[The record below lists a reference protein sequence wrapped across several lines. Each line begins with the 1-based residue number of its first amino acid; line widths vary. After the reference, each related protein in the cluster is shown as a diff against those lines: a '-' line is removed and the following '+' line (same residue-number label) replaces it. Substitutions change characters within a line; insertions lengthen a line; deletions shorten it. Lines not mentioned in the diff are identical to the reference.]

1 MERADCLP
9 AGRPGIWDAWVVV
22 AIGALTATT
31 IVGRLAD
38 QSQPRRLMLDLLV
51 GVVATG
57 LMVLLPRRPVGTAVA
72 MALLVTLSPAGTPAS
87 TAATLGIAMRSPQ
100 RTAIAMTAVQVTAH
114 LVQGI
119 WRPIGG
125 LSFGWFALL
134 VVAVHVALLAWGQ
147 WMQARRLLLENLLDR
162 AQRAEAE
169 QGRRV
174 AEARTL
180 ERTRMAREM
189 HDVLAHRL
197 SLLATYAG
205 ALEYRPDSSPEKLA
219 QAAGV
224 IRTGVH
230 QALDE
235 LREVISVLRDTE
247 IEEGPGG
254 RPQPTFGD
262 VEGLVA
268 ESRAAGTT
276 VAYDERV
283 DEVTS
288 LPPATGRTAYRIVQE
303 GLTNARKHA
312 AGHPVTVSVSG
323 RPGDGLRIALTNP
336 GSSGVPIAP
345 GSGTGL
351 VGLTE
356 RVQLAGGTLDHQ
368 REPGG
373 GFRLE
378 ASLPWPA

>member
-1 MERADCLP
+1 MEKQDCP
-9 AGRPGIWDAWVVV
+9 PTGRRWISDFWVVV
-22 AIGALTATT
+22 AIGILTAMTV
-31 IVGRLAD
+31 VGRMAD
-38 QSQPRRLMLDLLV
+38 TSHPRRIVLDV
-51 GVVATG
+51 VVAVISTG
-57 LMVLLPRRPVGTAVA
+57 LMVALPRRPVPTAL
-72 MALLVTLSPAGTPAS
+72 ALAVLVVLSPAATPAS
-87 TAATLGIAMRSPQ
+87 TAATIGIALRLPQ
-100 RTAIAMTAVQVTAH
+100 RTAIAVTAVQVVAH
-114 LVQGI
+114 LIQGA
-119 WRPIGG
+119 WRPIAG
-125 LSFGWFALL
+125 LPFLWFAVLDI
-134 VVAVHVALLAWGQ
+134 AVHAALLGWGLRTQ
-147 WMQARRLLLENLLDR
+147 TRQQLFDSLLDR
-162 AQRAEAE
+162 ARRAEAE

-180 ERTRMAREM
+180 ERTKMAREM

-262 VEGLVA
+262 VQGLVE

-276 VAYDERV
+276 VAYDEQV
-283 DEVTS
+283 DEVSS

-312 AGHPVTVSVSG
+312 AGHPVTVTVIG
-323 RPGDGLRIALTNP
+323 RPGSGLRIDLTNP
-336 GSSGVPIAP
+336 GSNGVPMAP

-373 GFRLE
+373 GFRLT
-378 ASLPWPA
+378 ASLPWPT

>member
-1 MERADCLP
+1 
-9 AGRPGIWDAWVVV
+9 
-22 AIGALTATT
+22 
-31 IVGRLAD
+31 
-38 QSQPRRLMLDLLV
+38 
-51 GVVATG
+51 
-57 LMVLLPRRPVGTAVA
+57 
-72 MALLVTLSPAGTPAS
+72 
-87 TAATLGIAMRSPQ
+87 
-100 RTAIAMTAVQVTAH
+100 
-114 LVQGI
+114 
-119 WRPIGG
+119 
-125 LSFGWFALL
+125 
-134 VVAVHVALLAWGQ
+134 
-147 WMQARRLLLENLLDR
+147 
-162 AQRAEAE
+162 
-169 QGRRV
+169 
-174 AEARTL
+174 
-180 ERTRMAREM
+180 
-189 HDVLAHRL
+189 
-197 SLLATYAG
+197 LLATYAG

-230 QALDE
+230 QALEE

-283 DEVTS
+283 DEATS
-288 LPPATGRTAYRIVQE
+288 LPPATGRTAYRVVQE

-312 AGHPVTVSVSG
+312 AGHPVTVTVTG
-323 RPGDGLRIALTNP
+323 RPGTGLRIALTNP
-336 GSSGVPIAP
+336 GSNGVPLTP